1 MENTQA
7 TQLSRIQESLRQL
20 LAKNVLHGSQKL
32 PSERA
37 LSVLFSTTRITLK
50 EALSA
55 LEIEGVIYRESR
67 RGWFVCPA
75 RLIYNPLSRCHFH
88 QLVNDQQRNAKTQV
102 LAVHTQFA
110 DAQQSKLLGLAKR
123 SEIYCIERLRYV
135 DNRPVLYV
143 QNCLISALFPNILK
157 QDLSQSLTQLYQQ
170 QYGYQTL
177 RSRFEVTL
185 CGANKQVADA
195 LHLAQGQ
202 QVLKI
207 CRVNYQQQG
216 TIIDCEFEYWRPDAV
231 IITID
236 SHEG

>member
-1 MENTQA
+1 MESNKA
-7 TQLSRIQESLRQL
+7 TQVSRIKESLRKL
-20 LAKNVLHGSQKL
+20 LAKDAARPSQKL
-32 PSERA
+32 PSERE
-37 LSVLFSTTRITLK
+37 LSALFSTTRITLK

-55 LEIEGVIYRESR
+55 LEIEGIIYRESR

-88 QLVNDQQRNAKTQV
+88 QLVNDQQRNAQTRV
-102 LAVHTQFA
+102 LAVHSQFA
-110 DAQQSKLLGLAKR
+110 DAQQSKLLGLDKPT
-123 SEIYCIERLRYV
+123 ELHCIERLRHV
-135 DNRPVLYV
+135 DNRPVLFV
-143 QNCLISALFPNILK
+143 QNCLVSALFPDILK
-157 QDLSQSLTQLYQQ
+157 QDLSQSLTRLYQQ

-185 CGANKQVADA
+185 GGADKQVADA

-236 SHEG
+236 SHGG